1 MGKCEDLEVYKI
13 SFETACLIHEH
24 SKSFPRFEHYLLADQ
39 IRRSSRS
46 TCSNVVEAY
55 RKRRYPKHF
64 LSKLSDAD
72 GENAE
77 TSLWLDFAKRF
88 GYLDN
93 VTYQELKSRCISVS
107 NLLHYMMKNHHKFL

>member
-24 SKSFPRFEHYLLADQ
+24 SKSFPRFEQYLLADQ

-88 GYLDN
+88 GYLDEK
-93 VTYQELKSRCISVS
+93 VHRELKEKCQSIGK
-107 NLLHYMMKNHHKFL
+107 LLNYMMRNHEKFK